1 MRNFNQFKTLAVTTL
16 FLLVCLGCSRTI
28 PIPTKDAQFK
38 ERFQTELAVVPDHAW
53 AGTYII
59 GDDSDHYVISLA
71 PKSGYVFARYTDLGM
86 EGEQRGSVVEHEGRI
101 TLVPD
106 SKDETQNPGIFPKEL
121 TPVSWGRRHYL
132 VNTDKP
138 AYFFN
143 CVNNGVEP
151 RTSPFGA
158 TILRA
163 GDENQPA
170 EGALKV
176 PNNFKVY
183 LLDKPIMA
191 RVLSIGAG
199 QREKSEMRHDLVID
213 AGSEKGVYQGLYFF
227 IVDENAPADRL
238 EVTAVEGDKCTVRYS
253 YYYPL
258 RDKDDEPKMSWM
270 LTTRPSWD
278 IRY

>member
-1 MRNFNQFKTLAVTTL
+1 MRNCIVFKALVVPAL
-16 FLLVCLGCSRTI
+16 FLLLCLGCSQTI
-28 PIPTKDAQFK
+28 AIPTKDPVSK
-38 ERFQTELAVVPDHAW
+38 ERFQSELSGLPDHAW

-71 PKSGYVFARYTDLGM
+71 PKSGYAFARYTDLGM
-86 EGEQRGSVVEHEGRI
+86 EGEQRGSIVEHDGRI
-101 TLVPD
+101 TLVSA
-106 SKDETQNPGIFPKEL
+106 SKDETENPGIFPKEL
-121 TPVSWGRRHYL
+121 TPVTWGRRHYL

-151 RTSPFGA
+151 RTSRFGG
-158 TILRA
+158 TILRV
-163 GDENQPA
+163 GDEDYPV
-170 EGALKV
+170 EGAPKV
-176 PNNFKVY
+176 PNDFKVC
-183 LLDKPIMA
+183 LLDKPITA
-191 RVLSIGAG
+191 HVVNIGIG

-213 AGSEKGVYQGLYFF
+213 AGSDKSVYQGLYFF
-227 IVDENAPADRL
+227 IVDENAPTDRL

-258 RDKDDEPKMSWM
+258 RDESDEPKLTWT

-278 IRY
+278 ARY